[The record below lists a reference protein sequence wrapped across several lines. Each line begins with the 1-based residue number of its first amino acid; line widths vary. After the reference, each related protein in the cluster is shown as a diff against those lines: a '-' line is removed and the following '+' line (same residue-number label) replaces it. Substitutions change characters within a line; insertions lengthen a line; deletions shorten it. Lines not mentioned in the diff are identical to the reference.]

1 MGTSSFN
8 LSSNLSAKGDLVTYT
23 GTGTATLTVG
33 TNGQLL
39 SADSAQTG
47 GVKWLGG
54 ASGVIVIPGVAT
66 LTITNG
72 LITSIT

>member
-1 MGTSSFN
+1 MGTSAFK
-8 LSSNLSAKGDLVTYT
+8 LSSNLNAKGDLAVYT
-23 GTGTATLTVG
+23 GTATTTLTVG
-33 TNGQLL
+33 TDGQLL
-39 SADSAQTG
+39 SADAAQSG

-66 LTITNG
+66 LTISNG